1 MLLSNFESAQKGKNG
16 KMSYL
21 EKVPGCSSSLLKR
34 VDLRFYLNVRHR
46 C

>member
-21 EKVPGCSSSLLKR
+21 EKVPGCSPKFAQESGS
-34 VDLRFYLNVRHR
+34 
-46 C
+46 